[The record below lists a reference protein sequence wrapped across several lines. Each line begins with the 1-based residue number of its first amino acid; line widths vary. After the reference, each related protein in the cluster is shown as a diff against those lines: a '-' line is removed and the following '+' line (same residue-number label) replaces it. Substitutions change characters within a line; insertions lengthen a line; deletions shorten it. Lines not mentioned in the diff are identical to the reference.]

1 MKQKFKLILMISL
14 AASSV
19 LGDSHNHSPG
29 GVGDEALGSQER
41 RHVFEMR
48 KRQVAR

>member
-1 MKQKFKLILMISL
+1 MKQKFKLILMMSL

-19 LGDSHNHSPG
+19 SGGSRSHSPG
-29 GVGDEALGSQER
+29 DVGDEALGSQER
-41 RHVFEMR
+41 SHVFEMR